1 VTIVSARLI
10 RTATAV
16 LLVGVAGA
24 ASAQGMTHA
33 GTIYADSAGKALKS
47 PEGVACGAN
56 GTIVIADTG
65 NGRLLR
71 VTMSGETVASVSEL
85 KLPEIVHPTRVVA
98 AKDGSLLVLDRKKRR
113 VARVS
118 GDKFGGWVDVPGE
131 PSGSVLVGAF
141 ARDGAGNVYLLDLGK
156 AVVRVVDPSGASART
171 IALPP
176 DEREALLVDLTVDEG
191 GKLFAVDAVGRKVW
205 AAEAGTAVLK
215 PFSKS
220 LKDVMSFPSYAASNR
235 GRLFVVDGNGA
246 GLVLLGQDGA
256 FLGRRLS
263 LGWNEGLVRYPA
275 QICFDE
281 SGQVFVADRQN
292 NRVQAFSM
300 Q

>member
-1 VTIVSARLI
+1 MSATFI
-10 RTATAV
+10 RTAVAV
-16 LLVGVAGA
+16 LLAGA
-24 ASAQGMTHA
+24 AGVARGQAMTHA

-47 PEGVACGAN
+47 PEGVACGAD
-56 GTIVIADTG
+56 GAIVIADTG
-65 NGRLLR
+65 NGRILR
-71 VTMSGETVASVSEL
+71 VTLSGEKVASVSEI

-98 AKDGSLLVLDRKKRR
+98 VKDGTLLVLDRKKRR
-113 VARVS
+113 VARIAE
-118 GDKFGGWVDVPGE
+118 GKFGGWVDVPGE
-131 PSGSVLVGAF
+131 PSGSVLVGAL
-141 ARDGAGNVYLLDLGK
+141 ARDGAGSVYLLDIAK
-156 AVVRVVDPSGASART
+156 AVVRVIDPSGSSART
-171 IALPP
+171 ITLPP

-205 AAEAGTAVLK
+205 VAESGAAVLK

-220 LKDVMSFPSYAASNR
+220 LKDVMSFPSYVATNR

-263 LGWNEGLVRYPA
+263 LGWNEGLLRYPA

-281 SGQVFVADRQN
+281 TGQVFVADRQN
-292 NRVQAFSM
+292 NRVQAFSL